1 MTDLT
6 IGVAPGA
13 RPRASAEGEG
23 TGVSGASELVVG
35 IDLGTT
41 NSLVAYM
48 DRGVPRVIR
57 DDEGRGLVPSVVA
70 FGAAGSVV
78 GDAARRMLVR
88 NAERAVYSVKR
99 FMGKGFEDVREELR
113 YFPFHV
119 TPSQEIVRIRI
130 GDRELTPPEI
140 SALILRDL
148 RVRAERHFGRSVEKA
163 VITVPA
169 YFNDAQRQAT
179 KDAGRIAGLDVLRI
193 VNEPTAACLAYGLQ
207 RRKEGVI
214 AVYDL
219 GGGTFDIS
227 ILKVKDG
234 VFEVLSTNGDTHLG
248 GDDFDRALVDL
259 VVDELRTRHGADVSA
274 EAETIQEIRLGV
286 EAARVLLSTEERTVL
301 ALPLPQHGLTYRREL
316 TRAELEAAIAPIV
329 NRTLGPCRSA
339 IADSGL
345 SPAEIDE
352 VVLVGGATR
361 TPLVRRKVQ
370 ELFGRTPH
378 SELNPDEVVALGAAV
393 QADILAGGTTHMLL
407 LDVTP
412 LSLGIET
419 LGGAVSVLIPRN
431 TTVPTSANE
440 SFTTS
445 VDGQSVVDMHVV
457 QGERDLAKD
466 NRSLARFD
474 LRGIPPMPAGLPRIE
489 VTFLID
495 ANGILSVTAK
505 EVRSGTQASVEVR
518 PTYGLSEDEVE
529 RMIDESLEHAEADVR
544 ARALI
549 DARNEA
555 DTVLRATEKALVQG
569 AELLDPQEASRIRAA
584 VDALAGARQ
593 GEDPAAIRD
602 ATARVNEATQR
613 LAEQLMD
620 SALRDTLRERRV
632 VDLPAGEGR

>member
-6 IGVAPGA
+6 IGVTPAA
-13 RPRASAEGEG
+13 RPREAAQPESR
-23 TGVSGASELVVG
+23 ELVVG

-48 DRGVPRVIR
+48 DRGVPQVIR
-57 DDEGRGLVPSVVA
+57 DVEGRGLVPSVVA
-70 FGAAGSVV
+70 FGPGGPVV
-78 GDAARRMLVR
+78 GDAARRMLVHH
-88 NAERAVYSVKR
+88 AERAVYSVKR

-113 YFPFHV
+113 YFPFRV

-148 RVRAERHFGRSVEKA
+148 RTRAERHFGRPVERA

-234 VFEVLSTNGDTHLG
+234 VFEVLATNGDTHLG
-248 GDDFDRALVDL
+248 GDDFDRALIDL
-259 VVDELRTRHGADVSA
+259 VVGELRARHGTDVAGEAD
-274 EAETIQEIRLGV
+274 TLQEIRLGV
-286 EAARVLLSTEERTVL
+286 EAARVVLSSEEQTIFT
-301 ALPLPQHGLTYRREL
+301 LPLPQHSLTYRREL
-316 TRAELEAAIAPIV
+316 TRAELESAIGPIV
-329 NRTLGPCRSA
+329 DRTLDPCRAA

-345 SPAEIDE
+345 PTERIDE

-361 TPLVRRKVQ
+361 TPLVRRRVQ
-370 ELFGRTPH
+370 ELFGRVPH

-393 QADILAGGTTHMLL
+393 QADILTGGTTHMLL

-419 LGGAVSVLIPRN
+419 LGGAVSILIARN
-431 TTVPTSANE
+431 TTIPTSANE
-440 SFTTS
+440 AFTTS

-474 LRGIPPMPAGLPRIE
+474 LRGIPPMPGGLPRIE

-495 ANGILSVTAK
+495 ANGILSVRAK

-518 PTYGLSEDEVE
+518 PTYGLTEAEIE
-529 RMIDESLEHAEADVR
+529 RMIEESLEHAEADVR
-544 ARALI
+544 ARGLI

-555 DTVLRATEKALVQG
+555 DTVMRATERALVQG
-569 AELLDPQEASRIRAA
+569 AALVGVEEGARIREALGALATAREGEDADAIRAA
-584 VDALAGARQ
+584 TDRLNGETQQLAEGLMDATLRDALQ
-593 GEDPAAIRD
+593 H
-602 ATARVNEATQR
+602 
-613 LAEQLMD
+613 
-620 SALRDTLRERRV
+620 RRV
-632 VDLPAGEGR
+632 ADLPAGEAR